1 MKPLPPRWHPRG
13 LQRKPPVYSLF
24 GLVEIFNIFK
34 EDLAPGPELT
44 WLPVPPGKVSF
55 STSPSSSRLTRGEG
69 PSPKEPGADPH
80 QRGGSFPHRPRA
92 PPGPDVPPIPPCRP
106 LHLEHRPAPG
116 TQGSPAG
123 CRVHRMGPAL
133 QSPDQG
139 TVLGRQRAP
148 GTQGGLAL
156 AMASDGS
163 ACQAPGLPRPHQP
176 GGSGVLGVCTGRRA
190 QCRAGHP
197 PAWLGPPGRRPGLRW
212 SRFPQS
218 DGRRRAAGTVMPAPH
233 HDLGAGRGP
242 WATTG
247 LGTDTTTLQ
256 PAG

>member
-139 TVLGRQRAP
+139 TV
-148 GTQGGLAL
+148 
-156 AMASDGS
+156 SS
-163 ACQAPGLPRPHQP
+163 LPRTAHFSLPAYCEN
-176 GGSGVLGVCTGRRA
+176 SVEMGVAGLFNLLNCWDQGREDRE
-190 QCRAGHP
+190 
-197 PAWLGPPGRRPGLRW
+197 
-212 SRFPQS
+212 ST
-218 DGRRRAAGTVMPAPH
+218 RRR
-233 HDLGAGRGP
+233 R
-242 WATTG
+242 
-247 LGTDTTTLQ
+247 TDSLRKD
-256 PAG
+256 